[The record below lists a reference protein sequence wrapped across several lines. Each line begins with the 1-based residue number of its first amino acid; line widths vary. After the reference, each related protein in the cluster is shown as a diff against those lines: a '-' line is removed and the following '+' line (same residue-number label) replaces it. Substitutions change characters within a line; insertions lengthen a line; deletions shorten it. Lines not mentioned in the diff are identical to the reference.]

1 MPLLYLCIGCGFA
14 ASRAESL
21 RLSVKLTILL
31 AATPPEAKPPLF
43 QLSSGKPEA
52 FRTGS
57 GKAATNYREGA
68 AANNYLAMQKR
79 FAKQRSAKISLSPSS
94 RFLRLHT
101 QP

>member
-43 QLSSGKPEA
+43 QLSSGKAEA
-52 FRTGS
+52 FRTES

-68 AANNYLAMQKR
+68 AAKQLLSDAKTFCETEKR
-79 FAKQRSAKISLSPSS
+79 
-94 RFLRLHT
+94 
-101 QP
+101 